1 MSCKFG
7 FVFDPLLHDLQ
18 LLYLNSIEHC
28 ILVFYGELIPSP
40 MFNEISPPSKVCL
53 K

>member
-18 LLYLNSIEHC
+18 LLYLNIFTVQFSFLWRTDSIAY
-28 ILVFYGELIPSP
+28 V
-40 MFNEISPPSKVCL
+40 K
-53 K
+53 